1 MPERIGWIA
10 GRLGVSYEQAM
21 QNREQASLL
30 GRLGRPEEVADV
42 VVFLSSARASFVTG
56 VPFKVLDADEPDGRD
71 LYGSGLALIRPDRHI
86 AWRGD
91 RPPGDPDA
99 LLARLTGAAS

>member
-1 MPERIGWIA
+1 
-10 GRLGVSYEQAM
+10 
-21 QNREQASLL
+21 
-30 GRLGRPEEVADV
+30 
-42 VVFLSSARASFVTG
+42 
-56 VPFKVLDADEPDGRD
+56 EPDGRD